1 MADLNIIG
9 RFVDQTKPG
18 VDSAE
23 RRVGGLRGALQR
35 VTPSARTAGLA
46 IAGIA
51 AAGVAIGV
59 KLVADVIS
67 TSRELSA
74 FAERAAVSAEA
85 LQEWGRIAE
94 ESGGSVED
102 VADGHA
108 RDEPPALGSG
118 GAGQRTRRGR
128 AGPPRPLPG
137 GPQGPGARGAVPP
150 HPGRHR
156 GHRGPGPQAT
166 FAAEELLGGSSE
178 RLTALL
184 QENAAGFRE
193 QEKAARDAGGI
204 LSNETVE
211 AGKEAG
217 LALDKIKQALSGVAN
232 DGVAVVLPLI
242 IEFANYLAD
251 NLGPVIRDDIKPA
264 IDDFLVVVKDLE
276 PVFRVAFEV
285 SQGHRGDGGRA
296 HRGRLLS
303 SWSTP

>member
-9 RFVDQTKPG
+9 RFIDQTKPG

-74 FAERAAVSAEA
+74 FAERAGASAEA
-85 LQEWGRIAE
+85 LQTWGRIAE

-102 VADGHA
+102 VADA
-108 RDEPPALGSG
+108 MREMNLRLAEAASLGSG
-118 GAGQRTRRGR
+118 
-128 AGPPRPLPG
+128 P
-137 GPQGPGARGAVPP
+137 AVDALDLLGLSLEDLKELEPEEQFRLIRDAIAAIEDP
-150 HPGRHR
+150 
-156 GHRGPGPQAT
+156 ALKT

-184 QENAAGFRE
+184 QEERGGLPGAGE
-193 QEKAARDAGGI
+193 GGP
-204 LSNETVE
+204 
-211 AGKEAG
+211 G
-217 LALDKIKQALSGVAN
+217 
-232 DGVAVVLPLI
+232 
-242 IEFANYLAD
+242 
-251 NLGPVIRDDIKPA
+251 
-264 IDDFLVVVKDLE
+264 
-276 PVFRVAFEV
+276 
-285 SQGHRGDGGRA
+285 
-296 HRGRLLS
+296 RGRHPLE
-303 SWSTP
+303 

>member
-9 RFVDQTKPG
+9 RFIDQTKPG

-74 FAERAAVSAEA
+74 FAERAGASAEA
-85 LQEWGRIAE
+85 LQVWGRIAE

-102 VADGHA
+102 VADGLREMNLRLA
-108 RDEPPALGSG
+108 EAASLGSG
-118 GAGQRTRRGR
+118 
-128 AGPPRPLPG
+128 P
-137 GPQGPGARGAVPP
+137 AVDALDLLGLSLEDLKDLEPEEQFRLIRDAIAAIEDP
-150 HPGRHR
+150 
-156 GHRGPGPQAT
+156 ALKT

-232 DGVAVVLPLI
+232 DGVAVVLPKI
-242 IEFANYLAD
+242 IEFAKYLSE

-264 IDDFLVVVKDLE
+264 IDELLVVVKDLE
-276 PVFRVAFEV
+276 PVFRVAFDV
-285 SQGHRGDGGRA
+285 AQGHRRDGGQA
-296 HRGRLLS
+296 HRGRD
-303 SWSTP
+303 